1 MCWATRGQGNPIALV
16 VMLEQLLLKK
26 RSAILDKWLDLIA
39 DTHPAGAAF
48 LKEKDRF
55 ANPVGYVFSSEIGT
69 LYDGL
74 LQGDIKSEKVA
85 ASLENIVKIRAVQD
99 CTPSQAIIFI
109 FLLKKAVR
117 DELRR
122 DLKDV
127 NAFQDLLRLEAGID
141 ELAMLTFDTYTQCRE
156 VIHNIRVSEIK
167 RDRDSALRML
177 DRLTLRYGNLEGELP
192 IGYTTNEVTE

>member
-1 MCWATRGQGNPIALV
+1 
-16 VMLEQLLLKK
+16 MLEQLLLKK

-48 LKEKDRF
+48 LKKKDQF
-55 ANPVGYVFSSEIGT
+55 SNPVGYVFSSEIGT

-99 CTPSQAIIFI
+99 CAPSQAIIFI
-109 FLLKKAVR
+109 FLLKKAIR

-122 DLKDV
+122 DLKDA
-127 NAFQDLLRLEAGID
+127 NAFQELLRLEASID

-156 VIHNIRVSEIK
+156 AIHNIRVSEIK

-177 DRLTLRYGNLEGELP
+177 DRLTLRYGNLKDEQP